1 MSGRPQ
7 EALTLTGQVIAM
19 ETPET
24 LRPLE
29 VAKRWQQ
36 LDAAV
41 QRMPSLGG
49 LLHVDPCRIRFAH
62 VGHGN
67 ALTAI
72 TRAFKSRT
80 AYELSLAALASV
92 LDPEGR
98 SEKVV
103 L

>member
-1 MSGRPQ
+1 
-7 EALTLTGQVIAM
+7 M

-72 TRAFKSRT
+72 TCAFKSRT
-80 AYELSLAALASV
+80 AYELSLAALMSV